1 VSRLQNRIAW
11 ITGAGTGIGR
21 GIAVALAEAGMNV
34 ALSGRRQAPLDEVA
48 EVIRSM
54 GREAVVLPID
64 VMDRE
69 GIQNTVKA
77 IEESLGEIW
86 LLVNNAGMNTT
97 QRMAIDMAPEDWD
110 AVVDVNLT
118 GAFNCFRGVF
128 AAMKSREQGMVI
140 NIASMAGRQ
149 ISLLGGAA
157 YTASKH
163 AMVALTHSINLEAA
177 AFGIRASVICPG
189 EVDTPILAVRPNPVS
204 AKRQSLMLKPEDLG
218 ATVAFVA
225 QTPPHVT
232 IPELWILPT
241 YQVSADPLP

>member
-1 VSRLQNRIAW
+1 MSRLQNRIAW

-97 QRMAIDMAPEDWD
+97 QRMAIDMA
-110 AVVDVNLT
+110 
-118 GAFNCFRGVF
+118 
-128 AAMKSREQGMVI
+128 
-140 NIASMAGRQ
+140 
-149 ISLLGGAA
+149 
-157 YTASKH
+157 
-163 AMVALTHSINLEAA
+163 SIHTL
-177 AFGIRASVICPG
+177 
-189 EVDTPILAVRPNPVS
+189 
-204 AKRQSLMLKPEDLG
+204 
-218 ATVAFVA
+218 
-225 QTPPHVT
+225 
-232 IPELWILPT
+232 
-241 YQVSADPLP
+241 